1 VRRGCEAAYLF
12 RGPTV
17 KEEDYM
23 RMALSLGKRGL
34 GSASPNPMVGAV
46 LVKGKHI
53 VGKGYHKKAGLF
65 HAEIVAINEAK
76 EEARGATLFVNL
88 EPCAHVGKT
97 PPCVEAVVR
106 AGIKK
111 VVVSMLDPNPRVN
124 GKGVEALRNAGIDV
138 KVGLLEEE
146 AKKLNEAFMVNMEKK
161 RPFFIMKAAVSLDG
175 KIATKTC
182 DSKWISNE
190 QSRRHVNQLRSVMD
204 GVMVGINTVISDNP
218 LLVPKVA
225 KPKKIPIRIILDSKL
240 RIPLSCDVV
249 KTAEKYP
256 TWIFAS
262 EDSRH
267 DKEIRL
273 KSLGLD
279 VIRVPKDDN
288 GRVSL
293 KHVCDNLHQR
303 EMQSVLVEGGGELNS
318 GLLKEGLLDKILL
331 FYAPILIGG
340 KNALNLIGGKG
351 IDFLRDAHKLDV
363 VTVKRFKEDIY
374 VEAYVHRDY

>member
-1 VRRGCEAAYLF
+1 M
-12 RGPTV
+12 
-17 KEEDYM
+17 KEEEYM
-23 RMALSLGKRGL
+23 RMSLSLGKRGL
-34 GSASPNPMVGAV
+34 GATSPNPMVGAV
-46 LVKGKHI
+46 LVKGKNI
-53 VGKGYHKKAGLF
+53 VGKGYHRKAGLY
-65 HAEIVAINEAK
+65 HAEVVAINDAK
-76 EEARGATLFVNL
+76 EEARGATLFINL

-97 PPCVEAVVR
+97 PPCVEAVIR

-111 VVVSMLDPNPRVN
+111 VVVSMLDPNPLVN
-124 GKGVEALRNAGIDV
+124 GKGVETLRNAGIDV

-146 AKKLNEAFMVNMEKK
+146 ARKLNEAFIVYMERK
-161 RPFFIMKAAVSLDG
+161 RPFFTLKAAASLDG

-190 QSRRHVNQLRSVMD
+190 ESRRHVNKLRSVMD

-249 KTAEKYP
+249 KTAEKYR

-267 DKEIRL
+267 DKEARL

-279 VIRVPKDDN
+279 VIRVAKDEN

-293 KHVCDNLHQR
+293 KQVCDELYKR
-303 EMQSVLVEGGGELNS
+303 EVQSVLVEGGGEVNS
-318 GLLKEGLLDKILL
+318 SLLKENLLDKVLL
-331 FYAPILIGG
+331 FYAPIMIGG
-340 KNALNLIGGKG
+340 KNAQSLIGGKG
-351 IDFLRDAHKLDV
+351 VDFLRDAHKLDI
-363 VTVKRFKEDIY
+363 VTVKRFKDDIY